1 MSCVD
6 ANQLSNMIDIPKF
19 NTMIRN
25 TTNVANKFLTSYIQE
40 QNDIKNNA
48 ALKRASLEDDRY
60 RKAALDKQRDL
71 IEKHNLTINMLNKEV
86 DILAQQTQS
95 VTTTDDLLK
104 MLENQ
109 HSTLKT
115 SVDTELNTLE
125 LSDRKTYYEYEQS
138 TTAGWWANQMSAKY
152 WWMILLVLCG
162 IILTRRY
169 DDRKVWSIFVGLIV
183 YPYVASK
190 IIKVVIWVYHWITIN
205 IKSLYLYAS
214 LN

>member
-71 IEKHNLTINMLNKEV
+71 IEKHTLTINMLNKEV

-95 VTTTDDLLK
+95 VTTADDLLK

-109 HSTLKT
+109 HNTLKS

-190 IIKVVIWVYHWITIN
+190 IITVVIWVYHWITIN
-205 IKSLYLYAS
+205 IKSIYLYLS